1 MSKTVPEVQTSP
13 RKFNST
19 EAEPI
24 ETKFQRRL
32 RRDAEMVYRLQRGP
46 VYALPVL
53 AVVIA
58 AMLCIF
64 AVVKLI

>member
-1 MSKTVPEVQTSP
+1 
-13 RKFNST
+13 
-19 EAEPI
+19 
-24 ETKFQRRL
+24 
-32 RRDAEMVYRLQRGP
+32 MVYRLQRGP